1 MSTMFALVLTVSM
14 LTGGNQDVLLGVYD
28 TENDCKAAAEEQ
40 HVKAECYPLKG
51 VLDEHPAGFTVQ
63 MEGEECRRNAVTA
76 VKRSRE
82 NQW

>member
-1 MSTMFALVLTVSM
+1 QTETEATGAPQKHHYTLNQQVGSITLTVSM

-63 MEGEECRRNAVTA
+63 M
-76 VKRSRE
+76 
-82 NQW
+82 

>member
-51 VLDEHPAGFTVQ
+51 LLDEHPAGFTVQ
-63 MEGEECRRNAVTA
+63 REGEECRRNAVTA
-76 VKRSRE
+76 GKQSRE
-82 NQW
+82 SQW

>member
-51 VLDEHPAGFTVQ
+51 LLDEHPAGFTVQ
-63 MEGEECRRNAVTA
+63 MQGEECRRNAVTA
-76 VKRSRE
+76 VKQSRE
-82 NQW
+82 SQW

>member
-51 VLDEHPAGFTVQ
+51 LLDEHPAGSRCKCR
-63 MEGEECRRNAVTA
+63 GKNAEEMRLL
-76 VKRSRE
+76 
-82 NQW
+82 Q

>member
-28 TENDCKAAAEEQ
+28 TENDCKAAAEDQ

-63 MEGEECRRNAVTA
+63 MQGEECRRNAVTA
-76 VKRSRE
+76 VKQSRE

>member
-63 MEGEECRRNAVTA
+63 MYGEECRRNAVTA